1 MSFLGDAQEFPAI
14 VLTELHIEMLA
25 LNLQFFRLD
34 DVIHFPGS
42 ADSTATDLHNGS
54 KILVFFIR
62 PRNGGVGKLAILP
75 DSAGRLPGGAIFA
88 HPCACSARCPHGHR
102 WSVGVGTAV
111 GVGVGV
117 GLPFTALRC
126 PCNRWGC
133 DAVRSIYNL
142 VRVFERTRS
151 NMLRPIDPGSY
162 QSPEGQ
168 RPAAVTPPIELERRA
183 HDPYAAFRFGGFSL
197 FTAGNL
203 LSITGRLMLAVAV
216 EWELYAR
223 THSATALGLVG
234 LAIAVPVVTLSLP
247 AGHLA
252 DRFSRRRIILVAQI
266 FSALASAA
274 LALVSWRHL
283 SIPPI
288 APLRAG
294 NHALAAIATIFERHR
309 PTFHFDDASIPLIYL
324 LLFIGGA
331 ARTFSWAARSSF
343 FPTLVSRDAFANAVT
358 WNNSVF
364 QIGSVV
370 GPAISGLLVA
380 YLGFPFVYMLDALCA
395 FSFFVL
401 VLPIRRSTQLRDQTE
416 TGTWKSLMAGIRFV
430 FSKKVILATITL
442 DLFAVLL
449 GGATALLPIFADQI
463 LHCGPIGLGWMRAA
477 PGVGAFVMALVVAH
491 VPPIKRAGKTL
502 FWCVTGFGVV
512 TILFGLSKALW
523 LSLGLLFL
531 IGAFDSVSVII
542 RGSIVQLV
550 TPDEVRGRVS
560 SVNNIF
566 IGTSNEFGALE
577 SGLTAA
583 LFGPVIS
590 VVAGGIGTILVVLGV
605 AFHWPESRKI
615 GTLDKTLR

>member
-1 MSFLGDAQEFPAI
+1 
-14 VLTELHIEMLA
+14 
-25 LNLQFFRLD
+25 
-34 DVIHFPGS
+34 
-42 ADSTATDLHNGS
+42 
-54 KILVFFIR
+54 
-62 PRNGGVGKLAILP
+62 
-75 DSAGRLPGGAIFA
+75 
-88 HPCACSARCPHGHR
+88 
-102 WSVGVGTAV
+102 
-111 GVGVGV
+111 
-117 GLPFTALRC
+117 
-126 PCNRWGC
+126 
-133 DAVRSIYNL
+133 

-151 NMLRPIDPGSY
+151 NMPRPIDPRSY
-162 QSPEGQ
+162 ESPEGQ

-183 HDPYAAFRFGGFSL
+183 HDPYAAFRFGGFRL

-234 LAIAVPVVTLSLP
+234 LVIAVPVVTLSLP

-274 LALVSWRHL
+274 LALVSWKHL

-288 APLRAG
+288 APLRGG

-358 WNNSVF
+358 WNNSIF
-364 QIGSVV
+364 QVGSVV
-370 GPAISGLLVA
+370 GPAVSGLLVA

-416 TGTWKSLMAGIRFV
+416 TSTWKSLMAGIRFV

-477 PGVGAFVMALVVAH
+477 PAVGAFVMALVVAH
-491 VPPIKRAGKTL
+491 LPPMKQAGKTL
-502 FWCVTGFGVV
+502 LWCVTGFGVV

-615 GTLDKTLR
+615 GTLDKSLR